1 MSASTTVHGESPS
14 CGYSDGEDIA
24 EDLKKI
30 AKAMN
35 CKGKL
40 RVTRSGCMDL
50 CAFDPNMMIWP
61 EGLW

>member
-14 CGYSDGEDIA
+14 CGYSGGEDIA

-35 CKGKL
+35 RKGKL
-40 RVTRSGCMDL
+40 RVARSSWMHL